1 MDQLITAAGPPS
13 QGVSRHR
20 MAGISA
26 ATPRGGENALLSLS
40 AGTYNTAAGCFSL
53 QSNLIGDFN
62 ARLELPH
69 PGLTLVAKRSKLKSY
84 ISRMTV
90 ALSSG
95 VFVLPALTPSAQP
108 QTRPWWF
115 YGCPKGVVAQIP
127 GDVPGPGTA
136 GWTQYQSCLQQN
148 LSVSPQQSA
157 QIAPILANEGRKVIA
172 IRNNNSL
179 SGVEKIQEVTSLQKQ
194 SDPQLKAILSSAQYD
209 KLKVVRYQ
217 AVRWVTQKRLGWQ

>member
-1 MDQLITAAGPPS
+1 M
-13 QGVSRHR
+13 
-20 MAGISA
+20 
-26 ATPRGGENALLSLS
+26 
-40 AGTYNTAAGCFSL
+40 
-53 QSNLIGDFN
+53 
-62 ARLELPH
+62 
-69 PGLTLVAKRSKLKSY
+69 KSY
-84 ISRMTV
+84 IRRIAV
-90 ALSSG
+90 ALSLG
-95 VFVLPALTPSAQP
+95 IFVLPAFTQSVKP

-148 LSVSPQQSA
+148 LSVSLRQSA
-157 QIAPILANEGRKVIA
+157 QIAPILANEGQKIIA
-172 IRNNNSL
+172 IRKNNSL
-179 SGVEKIQEVTSLQKQ
+179 SDVQKIQEVKTLQKE

>member
-1 MDQLITAAGPPS
+1 MKAYIRRIAA
-13 QGVSRHR
+13 V
-20 MAGISA
+20 
-26 ATPRGGENALLSLS
+26 LSL
-40 AGTYNTAAGCFSL
+40 G
-53 QSNLIGDFN
+53 I
-62 ARLELPH
+62 
-69 PGLTLVAKRSKLKSY
+69 
-84 ISRMTV
+84 
-90 ALSSG
+90 
-95 VFVLPALTPSAQP
+95 FVVPALTPLAQP

-157 QIAPILANEGRKVIA
+157 QIAPILGNEGRKVIA
-172 IRNNNSL
+172 TRNNNSL
-179 SGVEKIQEVTSLQKQ
+179 SDAQKIQGVKDLQKQ

>member
-1 MDQLITAAGPPS
+1 MKSCIRRTGAILLL
-13 QGVSRHR
+13 
-20 MAGISA
+20 GISV
-26 ATPRGGENALLSLS
+26 LS
-40 AGTYNTAAGCFSL
+40 A
-53 QSNLIGDFN
+53 
-62 ARLELPH
+62 
-69 PGLTLVAKRSKLKSY
+69 LTLSVQS
-84 ISRMTV
+84 
-90 ALSSG
+90 
-95 VFVLPALTPSAQP
+95 

-157 QIAPILANEGRKVIA
+157 QIAPILANEGRKVME

-179 SGVEKIQEVTSLQKQ
+179 SNVQKTQEVTSLQKQ

-217 AVRWVTQKRLGWQ
+217 VVRWITQKRLGWQ

>member
-1 MDQLITAAGPPS
+1 M
-13 QGVSRHR
+13 
-20 MAGISA
+20 
-26 ATPRGGENALLSLS
+26 
-40 AGTYNTAAGCFSL
+40 
-53 QSNLIGDFN
+53 
-62 ARLELPH
+62 
-69 PGLTLVAKRSKLKSY
+69 KSY
-84 ISRMTV
+84 LRRTGATLLLGIF
-90 ALSSG
+90 L
-95 VFVLPALTPSAQP
+95 LPALAPSVQP
-108 QTRPWWF
+108 QTRPWWV

-148 LSVSPQQSA
+148 LGVSPQQSA

-179 SGVEKIQEVTSLQKQ
+179 SNVQKTEEVKSLQKQ
-194 SDPQLKAILSSAQYD
+194 SDPQLKEILSFAQYD